1 MKVGPFST
9 GAVHHVEALHALAS
23 LPDDSID
30 MLLTDPPY
38 SSGGR
43 TIAERQRDPL
53 DKYPKRALG
62 RSTFSGDARDQRSWG
77 FWATLWLT
85 EAFRALKPGG
95 YALIFTDWR
104 QLPAATDALQA
115 GGFTWRGVVAWD
127 KGESARPP
135 HSGYFRHQA
144 EFLAWGTK
152 GAFPAKKLG
161 PFPGVFR
168 VTLPRTEKQHVVAK
182 PLDLMR
188 KLVRAVPE
196 GAVVLDPFAGSG
208 TTVVACRMEKRHG
221 IGFESVDEH
230 VATSTRRLETV
241 GA

>member
-1 MKVGPFST
+1 MRLGPYAVGR
-9 GAVHHVEALHALAS
+9 VHQAEALAALAR

-53 DKYPKRALG
+53 VKYLERPNG
-62 RSTFSGDARDQRSWG
+62 RPTFSGDARDQRSWG
-77 FWATLWLT
+77 FWSTLWLT
-85 EAFRALKPGG
+85 EAFRALKAGG
-95 YALIFTDWR
+95 YALVFTDWR
-104 QLPAATDALQA
+104 QLPATTDALQA
-115 GGFTWRGVVAWD
+115 GGFTWRGVIAWD
-127 KGESARPP
+127 KGESARAP

-152 GAFPAKKLG
+152 GAFSTTKLG

-182 PLDLMR
+182 PLELMR
-188 KLVRAVPE
+188 RLVRAVPE

-208 TTVVACRMEKRHG
+208 TTVVAARLERRHG
-221 IGFESVDEH
+221 LGFESVDEH
-230 VATSTRRLETV
+230 VQTCRRRLRQTP
-241 GA
+241 A